1 MPNTAVKK
9 PLPIGE
15 FVTLMALL
23 MSLVALT
30 IDAMLPGLA
39 VMGQDLNLENP
50 NNVQLTIT
58 VIFVGLAIGQMFYGP
73 LSDSIGRKPAVSY
86 GIAVFIIGC
95 LLSMF
100 ATSFEMMLWGRL
112 LQGLGLGGPRV
123 VSIALVR
130 DQYEGHA
137 MARILSFIMMI
148 FILVPMIAPLLGQ
161 GILMFASWRA
171 IFALILAL
179 GIIGLVWFL
188 VRQEETLSEANRRP
202 MSLSFILSAT
212 KEIAL
217 NRTACGYTLISGVV
231 FAPFLAYISAVPQIL
246 QIQYGL
252 GEYFPFAFAG
262 LAFVIGLASFVN
274 GRLVSKKGMLWM
286 VQRAVVISTVSALL
300 FTAYAYQHAGHPPLI
315 TLFVF
320 LVILMFCTGI
330 LFGNLNAMAMEPLG
344 HIAGIGAAIVGSVST
359 LISVPAAVLIGQAYQ
374 GNIMPIVSGF
384 AVGGLLCVILLLWV
398 QSGDKPVSTEQNS

>member
-1 MPNTAVKK
+1 MPNTTVKK

-30 IDAMLPGLA
+30 IDAMLPALA
-39 VMGQDLNLENP
+39 VMGQDLHLENP
-50 NNVQLTIT
+50 NNAQLTIT
-58 VIFVGLAIGQMFYGP
+58 VIFIGLAIGQMFYGP

-86 GIAVFIIGC
+86 GIGVFIIGC

-100 ATSFEMMLWGRL
+100 ATSFEMMLLGRL

-161 GILMFASWRA
+161 GILMFASWRV
-171 IFALILAL
+171 IFGLILGL
-179 GIIGLVWFL
+179 GLLGLVWFQI
-188 VRQEETLSEANRRP
+188 RQEETLSEEHRRP
-202 MSLSFILSAT
+202 MSMSFIFSASR
-212 KEIAL
+212 EIAQ
-217 NRTACGYTLISGVV
+217 NRVALGYTLISGVV

-252 GEYFPFAFAG
+252 GEAFPLAFGG

-274 GRLVSKKGMLWM
+274 GRFVSKKGMLWM
-286 VQRAVVISTVSALL
+286 VQRALVVSTLASLL
-300 FTAYAYQHAGHPPLI
+300 FTAFSYLYAGHPPLV
-315 TLFVF
+315 TLFAF
-320 LVILMFCTGI
+320 LIILLFCTGI

-359 LISVPAAVLIGQAYQ
+359 LISVPVAILIGQAYQ
-374 GNIMPIVSGF
+374 GTIMPIMIGFSG
-384 AVGGLLCVILLLWV
+384 GGLLCLVLLRWV
-398 QSGDKPVSTEQNS
+398 RKGEAGTGEGQ